1 MTPRYPVIAL
11 SGIPGAGKTRASQA
25 LAARIGA
32 LYLPFDAFERLTD
45 RDPAEVLDWLHRG
58 APWDEMYDPA
68 LDGELAA
75 RAAEGPVVLETPLGR
90 LPPPHSARITR
101 AIWIEVDRDIAL
113 ARKLSAALAPQ
124 DWDTPAEMSAWVAGF
139 LAQYE
144 ELVRPCLEMQAA
156 RVKPLADHVIDGMA
170 APEAV
175 VEQIIGLA
183 GPFVRRQIEGRTAEQ
198 PLTQAGK
205 PS

>member
-1 MTPRYPVIAL
+1 MTPRPTVIAI
-11 SGIPGAGKTRASQA
+11 SGIPGAGKTRACQA
-25 LAARIGA
+25 LATRIGA
-32 LYLPFDAFERLTD
+32 VYLPFDAFERLTD

-58 APWDEMYDPA
+58 APWGEMYDPA

-90 LPPPHSARITR
+90 LPPAHSALITC

-113 ARKLSAALAPQ
+113 ARKLAAALAPR

-139 LAQYE
+139 LSHYE
-144 ELVRPCLEMQAA
+144 QLVRPCLDMQAA
-156 RVKPLADHVIDGMA
+156 RVKTLADHVIDGMA
-170 APEAV
+170 SPDVV
-175 VEQIIGLA
+175 VERIVGLA
-183 GPFVRRQIEGRTAEQ
+183 GPFDRGEVDRSATGQ
-198 PLTQAGK
+198 PRMQAGK